1 MTSSRSLGG
10 RRAVAA
16 GKGLEAVLEVL
27 HSRYESEGR
36 AVLLYTGTRSRAVKR
51 GGQLA
56 FVAGPSLPDYVGTVA
71 GGMGV
76 AFDAKSS
83 AEASWYLPAT
93 RVHQYHVLQRLSK
106 LGGLSF
112 FLVECRRSNLV
123 YLVRV
128 LPSPYFVMG
137 PPRLNFQDTALDPF
151 LYPLPV
157 IVAAPE
163 MGTPVDWLEAVGRYW
178 LSKEVS

>member
-1 MTSSRSLGG
+1 VTSSRSLGG

-16 GKGLEAVLEVL
+16 GKGLEAVLDVL
-27 HSRYESEGR
+27 HSRYEAQGR
-36 AVLLYTGTRSRAVKR
+36 AVLLHTGTRSRAVKR
-51 GGQLA
+51 GGTLR
-56 FVAGPSLPDYVGTVA
+56 FVAGPSLPDYVGAVS
-71 GGMGV
+71 GGQVV

-83 AEASWYLPAT
+83 AQASWHLEAQQ
-93 RVHQYHVLQRLSK
+93 VHQYHILQRLSK
-106 LGGLSF
+106 LGSLCF

-137 PPRLNFQDTALDPF
+137 PPRLSFSAAAHGPSS
-151 LYPLPV
+151 YPLPV

-163 MGTPVDWLEAVGRYW
+163 MGTPVDWLAVVGDYW